1 MSKEKKNT
9 QNEKRKLSRQERKQ
23 IDTLIRQAKGDGK
36 PHTAQDSI
44 PFERMYK
51 DGICR
56 LANGR
61 YSKCIEFEDINYQL
75 AQPDDK
81 TAIFEAL
88 CDMYN
93 SFDASISV
101 QLSLISRHANKD
113 DFKNSITIAP
123 QNDDFDS
130 IRAEYTEMLRT
141 QLERGNNGLIKTK
154 FLTFTV
160 EAKDIRSARARL
172 ARIETDTLNHFKV
185 IGAAARVLDGKQR
198 LEVLHGIFHPD
209 GERFNFAWE
218 WLPASGLSVKD
229 FIAPSSFRF
238 GDGRMFQMGGKFGV
252 VSFLQIVAPELSD
265 RMLADFMDA
274 ENGIIVNLHI
284 QSIDHNEAIKTI
296 KRKITDL
303 DRMKIEE
310 QKKAIRSGYDM
321 DIIPSDLATYGG
333 EAKNLL
339 RDLQSR
345 NERMFLLNCL
355 DCCVTSPPYYA
366 LRDYGTDG
374 QIGREATP
382 EEYVSRI
389 TAVFHEVKRVLTPEG
404 TCWLNI
410 ADTYCGTGSKADHQ
424 DPKYPKGRNGQQVAF
439 NHRAPGCK
447 PKDLIGIPWLVA
459 LALRGDGWY
468 LRSSIIWHKTNPMP
482 ESTRD
487 RPTRCYEYVFL
498 LTKSKKYYYDW
509 QAVAEPIA
517 PTTAGRL
524 KSGVSKGN
532 KYNVTVPGQNQP
544 QKINR
549 PREKGAYADELISP
563 VRSRRNVWQINN
575 VGYHGGHF
583 AAFPPKLA
591 ETCILAGCPIGGIV
605 LDPFFGSGTTGMV
618 AKRLNRRYIGIEL
631 NPDYCELA
639 KQRIGG
645 DED

>member
-1 MSKEKKNT
+1 M
-9 QNEKRKLSRQERKQ
+9 
-23 IDTLIRQAKGDGK
+23 
-36 PHTAQDSI
+36 
-44 PFERMYK
+44 
-51 DGICR
+51 
-56 LANGR
+56 
-61 YSKCIEFEDINYQL
+61 
-75 AQPDDK
+75 
-81 TAIFEAL
+81 
-88 CDMYN
+88 
-93 SFDASISV
+93 
-101 QLSLISRHANKD
+101 
-113 DFKNSITIAP
+113 
-123 QNDDFDS
+123 
-130 IRAEYTEMLRT
+130 
-141 QLERGNNGLIKTK
+141 
-154 FLTFTV
+154 
-160 EAKDIRSARARL
+160 
-172 ARIETDTLNHFKV
+172 RIEMDKIYCGDSLQVLQTL
-185 IGAAARVLDGKQR
+185 
-198 LEVLHGIFHPD
+198 
-209 GERFNFAWE
+209 
-218 WLPASGLSVKD
+218 
-229 FIAPSSFRF
+229 
-238 GDGRMFQMGGKFGV
+238 
-252 VSFLQIVAPELSD
+252 PEN
-265 RMLADFMDA
+265 A
-274 ENGIIVNLHI
+274 V
-284 QSIDHNEAIKTI
+284 
-296 KRKITDL
+296 
-303 DRMKIEE
+303 
-310 QKKAIRSGYDM
+310 
-321 DIIPSDLATYGG
+321 
-333 EAKNLL
+333 
-339 RDLQSR
+339 
-345 NERMFLLNCL
+345 

-366 LRDYGTDG
+366 LRDYGADG

-447 PKDLIGIPWLVA
+447 PKDLIGIP
-459 LALRGDGWY
+459 
-468 LRSSIIWHKTNPMP
+468 

-487 RPTRCYEYVFL
+487 RPPRCYEYVFL